1 MKKRI
6 IPIFVPHRGCPHDC
20 IFCNQKKITGVSTEV
35 TSEEARNIIEEYLP
49 TIPKDASV
57 EIAFFGG
64 SFTAIDEKTQNE
76 LLSVAKEYVDKGLV
90 SDIRMSTRPDCISV
104 DILNRLKEYKT
115 TIIELGVQS
124 MDAKVLH
131 DSARGHDIESVINS
145 SNLIKESGINL
156 GLQMMVGLP
165 SDTEEKCIETAKK
178 FIELNPFC
186 VRIYPTLVVK
196 DTGLETLLNKGEYK
210 PFTLEECISIVKKLL
225 VLFYVNNINVI
236 RVGLQATEDIQLGK
250 GIVDGPYHP
259 AFRELV
265 EGEMIKDYLHYLVIQ
280 NKTVSNLEIKTNN
293 KNISK
298 VVGNKKINKLFFKN
312 ELNINIKTKPENID
326 ENEFAII
333 LDDNKEVNVKAE
345 DMYKEL
351 YNIYNL

>member
-35 TSEEARNIIEEYLP
+35 TAQDARNIIEECLE
-49 TIPKDASV
+49 TIDKDTNV

-64 SFTAIDEKTQNE
+64 SFTAIEEECQNE
-76 LLSVAKEYVDKGLV
+76 LLAVAKEYVDKGLV
-90 SDIRMSTRPDCISV
+90 HEIRMSTRPDCISV

-115 TIIELGVQS
+115 SIIELGVQS

-131 DSARGHDIESVINS
+131 DSARGHDMKSVIDS
-145 SNLIKESGINL
+145 AKLIKESGINL

-210 PFTLEECISIVKKLL
+210 PFTLDESIQIVKKLL

-280 NKTVSNLEIKTNN
+280 NKTVSQIEIKTNN

-298 VVGNKKINKLFFKN
+298 IVGNKKSNKLFFKN
-312 ELNINIKTKPENID
+312 EFNINMKTTPSNI
-326 ENEFAII
+326 
-333 LDDNKEVNVKAE
+333 AE
-345 DMYKEL
+345 DEFIIVLDNDKEINITSEQIYKEL
-351 YNIYNL
+351 LNIYNL

>member
-76 LLSVAKEYVDKGLV
+76 LLSVAKEYVEKGLV

-131 DSARGHDIESVINS
+131 DSARGHDIESVIKS
-145 SNLIKESGINL
+145 SHLIKESGINL

-298 VVGNKKINKLFFKN
+298 VVGNKKSNKLFFKN
-312 ELNINIKTKPENID
+312 ELNINMKIKPENID
-326 ENEFAII
+326 ENEFII
-333 LDDNKEVNVKAE
+333 MLDDNKVVNIKAE
-345 DMYKEL
+345 DMYKKL

>member
-20 IFCNQKKITGVSTEV
+20 IFCNQKKITGVSTDV
-35 TSEEARNIIEEYLP
+35 TSEEEYLP

-115 TIIELGVQS
+115 SIIELGVQS

-131 DSARGHDIESVINS
+131 DSARGHDMKSVIDS
-145 SNLIKESGINL
+145 AKLIKESGINL

-210 PFTLEECISIVKKLL
+210 PFTLDESIQIVKKLL

-280 NKTVSNLEIKTNN
+280 NKTVSQIEIKTNN

-298 VVGNKKINKLFFKN
+298 IVGNKKSNKLFFKN
-312 ELNINIKTKPENID
+312 EFNINMKTTPSNI
-326 ENEFAII
+326 
-333 LDDNKEVNVKAE
+333 AE
-345 DMYKEL
+345 DEFIIVLDNDKEINITSEQIYKEL
-351 YNIYNL
+351 LNIYNL

>member
-20 IFCNQKKITGVSTEV
+20 IFCNQKKITGVSTDV
-35 TSEEARNIIEEYLP
+35 TSE
-49 TIPKDASV
+49 DASV

-104 DILNRLKEYKT
+104 DILNRLKEYKVS
-115 TIIELGVQS
+115 IIELGVQS

-145 SNLIKESGINL
+145 AKLIKESGINL

-165 SDTEEKCIETAKK
+165 SDTEEKCIETAKR
-178 FIELNPFC
+178 FIELDPFC

-196 DTGLETLLNKGEYK
+196 DTGLEMLLDRGEYK
-210 PFTLEECISIVKKLL
+210 PFTLEESISIVKKLL

-265 EGEMIKDYLHYLVIQ
+265 ESEMIKDYLDYIVKE
-280 NKTVSNLEIKTNN
+280 NEISGELIVNSNN

-298 VVGNKKINKLFFKN
+298 IVGNKRSNKIYMKQKYNINLKTMPKDLPIDELSIVSSKGEFTVNMNEIYNKL
-312 ELNINIKTKPENID
+312 
-326 ENEFAII
+326 
-333 LDDNKEVNVKAE
+333 LD
-345 DMYKEL
+345 
-351 YNIYNL
+351 IYNL